1 MDNVGKRNLFLEK
14 KAEISG
20 NSSARARIN
29 MILDDGSFMEV
40 GAFVKQR
47 PTELGGIADAAA
59 EGVVTGWGTID
70 GAPVC
75 VFSQDVS
82 AMGGAVSEMH
92 AKKICAIYD
101 YALKTGIPVVGIFDS
116 KGARIAEGVDAL
128 NGYASVIAK
137 ATAASAL
144 VPQIAVVAG
153 NCGGATA
160 IVASCFDFVVAVEGS
175 EFYYTSPTVLASKF
189 GKAEVKAG
197 AAAAAENGLAAFD
210 CASDAEAAGIV
221 RALLGYLPANSSGD
235 KNYDDTTDDI
245 NRLADMNAM
254 AAGDAKSV
262 LANVADCGQY
272 LEVGAKYATEVFTGF
287 ARFDGESVAVVGAC
301 GTITAAGAA
310 KAADFIS
317 FADMFG
323 LSLVTVLN
331 SDGYE
336 SSYGFETS
344 GLTAA
349 AALAGAYASA
359 TVPMVTLITGKATG
373 SVYTTVGAKALGCD
387 MVFAWPQAE
396 ISALTASAAVDMLC
410 TEELKAAEDAVAAR
424 AALTEEYAD
433 KLAAPYEAAKRGYV
447 DEIVDPV
454 ETRQAIVYALGL
466 LSTKN

>member
-20 NSSARARIN
+20 NSSARSRIAL
-29 MILDDGSFMEV
+29 ILDEGSFMEV

-82 AMGGAVSEMH
+82 ALGGAVSEMH
-92 AKKICAIYD
+92 AKKICALYD
-101 YALKTGIPVVGIFDS
+101 YALKTGVPVIGIFDS

-128 NGYASVIAK
+128 NGYASIIAK
-137 ATAASAL
+137 ATAAGSL
-144 VPQIAVVAG
+144 VPQIAVIAG

-160 IVASCFDFVVAVEGS
+160 ITAACFDFVVAVNGCE
-175 EFYYTSPTVLASKF
+175 YYYNSPTVLASRS
-189 GKAEVKAG
+189 GKPEVKAG
-197 AAAAAENGLAAFD
+197 AAEAAANGLAAFD

-221 RALLGYLPANSSGD
+221 RSLISYLPANSSGD
-235 KNYDDTTDDI
+235 KNYDSTSDDI
-245 NRLADMNAM
+245 NRLADIGAM
-254 AAGDAKSV
+254 GAGDAASV

-272 LEVGAKYATEVFTGF
+272 LEVGSKYAEEVFTGF
-287 ARFDGESVAVVGAC
+287 ARFDGEAVAVVGVC
-301 GTITAAGAA
+301 GTVTAAGAA
-310 KAADFIS
+310 KAADFIG

-323 LSLVTVLN
+323 LSVVTVLN
-331 SDGYE
+331 SDGYDC
-336 SSYGFETS
+336 SAAFEAS

-349 AALAGAYASA
+349 ASLAAAYASA
-359 TVPMVTLITGKATG
+359 TVPTVTLLTGNATG
-373 SVYTTVGAKALGCD
+373 SAYVTIGSKGLGCD

-396 ISALTASAAVDMLC
+396 VSALSAPAAVDMLC
-410 TEELKAAEDAVAAR
+410 TEELRKADDPVAAR
-424 AALTEEYAD
+424 AKLTEEYND
-433 KLAAPYEAAKRGYV
+433 KLAAPYEAAKRGFI
-447 DEIVDPV
+447 DEIIDPA
-454 ETRQAIVYALGL
+454 ETRQALVYALGL